1 MKAIRKNNSGFTLI
15 ELMVVVVIIGI
26 LSAIAYPSY
35 KNYTVKSK
43 RSDAYAALTEAA
55 TDQEKFYSQNMRYA
69 TSMAALNSLNNDPS
83 TTRTSPEGYYAITTS
98 GGTTY
103 TLTATA
109 QGGQATAD
117 AACKNITLTSAGA
130 KNGTSGK
137 DCW

>member
-1 MKAIRKNNSGFTLI
+1 MKAIRANNRGFTLI
-15 ELMVVVVIIGI
+15 ELMIVVVIIGI

-69 TSMAALNSLNNDPS
+69 TSMKALNSLNNDTS
-83 TTRTSPEGYYAITTS
+83 TTRMSPEGYYAITTT
-98 GGTTY
+98 GGITY

-117 AACKNITLTSAGA
+117 AACKDITLTSSGA
-130 KNGTSGK
+130 KGGTTT